1 MERNILISTLLVPLT
16 WFLWW
21 GQRDIISIRYAIV
34 PVIILLSTYVLCFSL
49 NLLFS
54 ENLHFNLDT
63 NEQFPIESMGHLDTS
78 IWINNPTFPYPA
90 RCANH
95 HPSHLYSACLHP
107 LNIFC
112 HSSLSTSPLHHVFH
126 ACKRLPSSQKEDSS
140 WTANMNL
147 LSGPHL
153 QTNQKF
159 LRDTKTR
166 ACDSIS
172 YTIERKLVSNFSVRF
187 FFFFITFS
195 FLLELRI
202 RQTRLFV
209 SRIYLF
215 QLFKLPF
222 PLKKI

>member
-1 MERNILISTLLVPLT
+1 MHLECLRWNVIYWSQPYLFHWHGFSDEANVTLSLFDT
-16 WFLWW
+16 QLW
-21 GQRDIISIRYAIV
+21 
-34 PVIILLSTYVLCFSL
+34 LSLFSCLHTFSVFSL

-107 LNIFC
+107 LNVFC

-126 ACKRLPSSQKEDSS
+126 ACKRLPSSQKEDPS

-187 FFFFITFS
+187 FFFFLLH
-195 FLLELRI
+195 FL
-202 RQTRLFV
+202 F
-209 SRIYLF
+209 F
-215 QLFKLPF
+215 
-222 PLKKI
+222 